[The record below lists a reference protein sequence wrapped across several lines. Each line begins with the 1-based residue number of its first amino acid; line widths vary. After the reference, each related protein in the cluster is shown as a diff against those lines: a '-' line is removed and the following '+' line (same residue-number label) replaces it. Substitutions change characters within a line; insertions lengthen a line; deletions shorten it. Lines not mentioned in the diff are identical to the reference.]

1 MLVCRKCGSKQPEG
15 MFCDQCGAR
24 LEPDA
29 AICAHCGQP
38 LIEGYAF
45 CHICGRPVGSAPVG
59 SAPVGSAPVGSA
71 SVGSAPAATP
81 AEPPPDE
88 ATPLAQPAS
97 AQTPQRS
104 GHAPAVDTLSP
115 SATPIV
121 EPPPSEPSASSA
133 DQSIT
138 LDLPD
143 LELEPGIPGSLQ
155 VCDSKRT
162 ICFPEGQFE
171 AVIGRRDPYANYHP
185 DIDLADE
192 GAAQKGVSRQH
203 ACITY
208 RDAQVYIED
217 LGSSNGT
224 YVNQRQLKA
233 KQPHRLHDRDTI
245 WLGHLRLIFIAGD
258 PSP

>member
-15 MFCDQCGAR
+15 VFCDQCGAR
-24 LEPDA
+24 LESDIPT
-29 AICAHCGQP
+29 CAHCGQP

-45 CHICGRPVGSAPVG
+45 CHICGRPIGSAPIGSAPVE
-59 SAPVGSAPVGSA
+59 SP
-71 SVGSAPAATP
+71 T
-81 AEPPPDE
+81 DE
-88 ATPLAQPAS
+88 ETPLAQPAP

-104 GHAPAVDTLSP
+104 GYAPALDALAP

-162 ICFPEGQFE
+162 ICFPEGQFDV
-171 AVIGRRDPYANYHP
+171 VIGRRDPYANYRP

-203 ACITY
+203 ACITC

-233 KQPHRLHDRDTI
+233 RQPHQLHDKDTI